1 MTTLNKEQNNRICRV
16 ESAGGLDNS
25 VRRLIQNPHKI
36 LKPFIREGMAVL
48 DLGCGPGFFSIEI
61 AKMLFASGKVIAA
74 DVQDGMLEMVTKK
87 IKGTELEQR
96 IVIHKTQEDS
106 IGLAENVDFVFAFYM
121 IHEAPNQVK
130 LFEEL
135 KSILKSDGKIYI
147 VEPKFHVPKKM
158 FEAMIDRIK
167 GVGFEVVEG
176 PKIFLS
182 RTIILTNMKPNHL
195 FFPV

>member
-1 MTTLNKEQNNRICRV
+1 MTTVNKEQNNKICRA
-16 ESAGGLDNS
+16 ESAGILDNFA
-25 VRRLIQNPHKI
+25 RRLFQNPHKI
-36 LKPFIREGMAVL
+36 LKPFIREGMVVL

-74 DVQDGMLEMVTKK
+74 DLQDGMLEKVTKK

-96 IVIHKTQEDS
+96 IVTHKTQEDR
-106 IGLAENVDFVFAFYM
+106 IGVSENVDFVFAFYM
-121 IHEAPNQVK
+121 IHEAPNQDK

-135 KSILKSDGKIYI
+135 KSILKPDGKIYI
-147 VEPKFHVPKKM
+147 VEPKFHVPKKV

-167 GVGFEVVEG
+167 KVGFEVVEG
-176 PKIFLS
+176 PNVFLS
-182 RTIILTNMKPNHL
+182 RTIILTNIKTNHQ